1 MGLLDAFMDRPEDE
15 RREALLG
22 MASIVSG
29 MSHTP
34 NKALQQ
40 MAQQGIADIRSQRQ
54 KQAALE
60 SRNKTLSA
68 LQAAGADPEMIALA
82 QSDPSVMSAVLSAFV
97 SKKFATP
104 QTTEMERAFNKAK
117 EGGYTGSYM
126 DFIKEFK
133 GAGAARTQVTVGGDT
148 ITPAKPETG
157 TQIIESPEGVL
168 TQVPISGSSVAKE
181 VQQAVDTASST
192 LQVID
197 EALAHKGL
205 SAAVGPLDAMT
216 PTILPDATAFEAYH
230 NQIKGKAF
238 LQAFE
243 SLKGGGQITEIEG
256 KKAEQAI
263 ARLDLAQ
270 SEEDYKKALKDLRD
284 IVKLG
289 LQRSRSELQ
298 SIPTRG
304 QGQVGDPLG
313 IR

>member
-1 MGLLDAFMDRPEDE
+1 MALLDFITSKKPEDVE
-15 RREALLG
+15 RRLRLA
-22 MASIVSG
+22 
-29 MSHTP
+29 
-34 NKALQQ
+34 
-40 MAQQGIADIRSQRQ
+40 QGIAGMAHSPNVGLQQSIAGRLQDVQAQRQ

-60 SRNKTLSA
+60 GRNKTLSA
-68 LQAAGADPEMIALA
+68 LKAAGADQEMIALA

-104 QTTEMERAFNKAK
+104 QTTEMERAFDKAK
-117 EGGYTGSYM
+117 EGGYKGSYM

-133 GAGAARTQVTVGGDT
+133 GAGAARTQVTVGGNKV
-148 ITPAKPETG
+148 TPAKPETG

-168 TQVPISGSSVAKE
+168 TQVPIAGSSVAQE

-205 SAAVGPLDAMT
+205 SAAVGPFDART
-216 PTILPDATAFEAYH
+216 PTFLPDATAFEAYH

-256 KKAEQAI
+256 QKAEEAI

-270 SEEDYKKALKDLRD
+270 SEDDYKRALKDLRD
-284 IVKLG
+284 IVELG
-289 LQRSRSELQ
+289 LLRSRDQLQ
-298 SIPTRG
+298 SIPTG
-304 QGQVGDPLG
+304 SQAPSDDPLQ
-313 IR
+313 IRN

>member
-1 MGLLDAFMDRPEDE
+1 MALLDFITSKKPEDVE
-15 RREALLG
+15 RRLRLA
-22 MASIVSG
+22 
-29 MSHTP
+29 
-34 NKALQQ
+34 
-40 MAQQGIADIRSQRQ
+40 QGIAGMAHSPNVGLQQSITGRLQDVQAQRQ
-54 KQAALE
+54 QQAALE
-60 SRNKTLSA
+60 GRNKTLSA

-148 ITPAKPETG
+148 VTPAKPETG
-157 TQIIESPEGVL
+157 TQLITTPEGVV
-168 TQVPISGSSVAKE
+168 TQVPIAGSSVAQE

-205 SAAVGPLDAMT
+205 SAAVGPLDART
-216 PTILPDATAFEAYH
+216 PTFLPDATAFEAYH

-256 KKAEQAI
+256 KKAEEAI

-270 SEEDYKKALKDLRD
+270 SEDDYKRALKDLRD
-284 IVKLG
+284 IVELG
-289 LQRSRSELQ
+289 LQVSQDKLQ
-298 SIPTRG
+298 SIPTG
-304 QGQVGDPLG
+304 SQAPSDDPLQ
-313 IR
+313 IRN

>member
-1 MGLLDAFMDRPEDE
+1 MALLDFITSKKPEDVE
-15 RREALLG
+15 RRLRLA
-22 MASIVSG
+22 
-29 MSHTP
+29 
-34 NKALQQ
+34 
-40 MAQQGIADIRSQRQ
+40 QGIAGMAHSPNVGLQQSITGRLQDVQAQRQ
-54 KQAALE
+54 QQAALE
-60 SRNKTLSA
+60 GRNKTLSA

-117 EGGYTGSYM
+117 DGGYTGSYM

-133 GAGAARTQVTVGGDT
+133 GAGAARTQVTVGGDKV
-148 ITPAKPETG
+148 TPAKPETG
-157 TQIIESPEGVL
+157 TQLITTPEGVV
-168 TQVPISGSSVAKE
+168 TQVPIAGSSVAQE
-181 VQQAVDTASST
+181 VQQAVDTAGST

-197 EALAHKGL
+197 EALSHKGL
-205 SAAVGPLDAMT
+205 SAAVGPLDART

-256 KKAEQAI
+256 QKAEQAI

-289 LQRSRSELQ
+289 LQRSQGKLQ
-298 SIPTRG
+298 SIPTG
-304 QGQVGDPLG
+304 SQAPASDPLG

>member
-1 MGLLDAFMDRPEDE
+1 MALLDFITSKKPEDVE
-15 RREALLG
+15 RRLRLA
-22 MASIVSG
+22 
-29 MSHTP
+29 
-34 NKALQQ
+34 
-40 MAQQGIADIRSQRQ
+40 QGIAGMAHSPNVGLQQSIAGRLQDVQAQRQ

-60 SRNKTLSA
+60 GRNKTLSA
-68 LQAAGADPEMIALA
+68 LKAAGADQEMIALA

-104 QTTEMERAFNKAK
+104 QTTEMERAFDKAK
-117 EGGYTGSYM
+117 EGGYKGSYM

-133 GAGAARTQVTVGGDT
+133 GAGAARTQVTVGGNKV
-148 ITPAKPETG
+148 TPAKPETG

-168 TQVPISGSSVAKE
+168 TQVPIAGSSVAQE

-205 SAAVGPLDAMT
+205 SAAVGPLDART
-216 PTILPDATAFEAYH
+216 PTFLPDATAFEAYH

-256 KKAEQAI
+256 QKAEEAI

-270 SEEDYKKALKDLRD
+270 SEDDYKRALKDLRD
-284 IVKLG
+284 IVELG
-289 LQRSRSELQ
+289 LLRSRDQLQ
-298 SIPTRG
+298 SIPTG
-304 QGQVGDPLG
+304 SQAPSDDPLQ
-313 IR
+313 IRN

>member
-1 MGLLDAFMDRPEDE
+1 MALLDFITSKKPEDVE
-15 RREALLG
+15 RRLRLA
-22 MASIVSG
+22 
-29 MSHTP
+29 
-34 NKALQQ
+34 
-40 MAQQGIADIRSQRQ
+40 QGIAGMAHSPNVGLQQSIAGRLQDVQAQRQ
-54 KQAALE
+54 KQVALE

-148 ITPAKPETG
+148 VTPAKPEIG
-157 TQIIESPEGVL
+157 TQLITTQEGVV
-168 TQVPISGSSVAKE
+168 TQVPIAGSSVAQE

-205 SAAVGPLDAMT
+205 SAAVGPLDART
-216 PTILPDATAFEAYH
+216 PTFLPDATAFEAYH

-256 KKAEQAI
+256 QKAEQAI

-289 LQRSRSELQ
+289 LQRSQGKLQ
-298 SIPTRG
+298 SIPTSG

>member
-1 MGLLDAFMDRPEDE
+1 MALLDFITSKKPEDVE
-15 RREALLG
+15 RRLRLA
-22 MASIVSG
+22 
-29 MSHTP
+29 
-34 NKALQQ
+34 
-40 MAQQGIADIRSQRQ
+40 QGIAGMAHSPNVGLQQSITGRLQDVQAQRQ

-60 SRNKTLSA
+60 GRNKTLSA

-133 GAGAARTQVTVGGDT
+133 GAGAAKTQVTVGGDT
-148 ITPAKPETG
+148 VTPAKPEIG
-157 TQIIESPEGVL
+157 TQLITTPEGVV
-168 TQVPISGSSVAKE
+168 TQVPIAGSSVAQE

-197 EALAHKGL
+197 EALSHKGL
-205 SAAVGPLDAMT
+205 SAAVGPLDART

-256 KKAEQAI
+256 QKAEQAI

-289 LQRSRSELQ
+289 LQRSQGKLQ
-298 SIPTRG
+298 SIPTG
-304 QGQVGDPLG
+304 SQAPASDPLG